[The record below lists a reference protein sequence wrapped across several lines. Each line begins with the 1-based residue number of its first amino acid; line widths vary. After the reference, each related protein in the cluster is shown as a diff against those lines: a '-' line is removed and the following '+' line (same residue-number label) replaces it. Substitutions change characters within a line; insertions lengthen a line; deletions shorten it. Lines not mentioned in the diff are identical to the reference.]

1 VTVAPASYPSSEPL
15 LWLQLLA
22 LGALP
27 LEALLLLLVLA
38 GADPGPV
45 PGLERLL
52 AWGLGVLAPT
62 LVFWRRPAD
71 CCSLLL
77 VQVPLGAR
85 SDQQRR
91 LASLQEALAPRLLLV
106 AGAALLL
113 PAFWWLDRAAALAAT
128 SSPLVESNR
137 FVCLVLAVPLLAL
150 VLWQWHQLSQ
160 SLWLLSRSPA
170 TLAAAA
176 PLSSSSLEGERIS
189 LGIPLLLLAPLQATD
204 RPAAAPPAA
213 PAAAPAA
220 SAAPAGAG
228 TARAVSENDAVPGDE
243 PPEQQ
248 VDDQAGGA
256 TAVSA
261 AGTAVAVEPEQAA
274 EDGQSGQ
281 LDEQIP

>member
-1 VTVAPASYPSSEPL
+1 MTAAPASYPRSEPL

-85 SDQQRR
+85 SDQQRC

-150 VLWQWHQLSQ
+150 MLWQWHQLSQ
-160 SLWLLSRSPA
+160 SLWLLSRSRA

-176 PLSSSSLEGERIS
+176 PLSSSRLEGQRIS

-204 RPAAAPPAA
+204 RPAGAA

-220 SAAPAGAG
+220 SAAPAG
-228 TARAVSENDAVPGDE
+228 TARAASENDAVPGDE

>member
-1 VTVAPASYPSSEPL
+1 MTAAPVSYPRSEPL

-45 PGLERLL
+45 PALERLL

-176 PLSSSSLEGERIS
+176 PLSSSRLEGQRIS

-213 PAAAPAA
+213 PAA

-228 TARAVSENDAVPGDE
+228 TARAASENDAVPGDE

-248 VDDQAGGA
+248 VDEQAGGA

-274 EDGQSGQ
+274 EDAQSGQ
-281 LDEQIP
+281 LDEQIS

>member
-1 VTVAPASYPSSEPL
+1 MTAAPASYPRSEPL

-150 VLWQWHQLSQ
+150 MLWQWHQLSQ
-160 SLWLLSRSPA
+160 SLWLLSRSRA

-176 PLSSSSLEGERIS
+176 PLSSSRLEGQRIS
-189 LGIPLLLLAPLQATD
+189 LGIPLLLLAPLQAPD
-204 RPAAAPPAA
+204 RPAGAA

-220 SAAPAGAG
+220 SAAPAG
-228 TARAVSENDAVPGDE
+228 TARAASENDAVPGDE

-261 AGTAVAVEPEQAA
+261 AGTAVAVEPEEAA

>member
-1 VTVAPASYPSSEPL
+1 MTAAPVSYPRSEPL

-45 PGLERLL
+45 PALERLL

-128 SSPLVESNR
+128 SSPLEESNR

-176 PLSSSSLEGERIS
+176 PLSSRLEGQRIS

-213 PAAAPAA
+213 PAA

-228 TARAVSENDAVPGDE
+228 TARAASENDAVPGDE

-248 VDDQAGGA
+248 VDEQAGGA

-274 EDGQSGQ
+274 EDAQSGQ
-281 LDEQIP
+281 LDEQIS